1 MDHKGKTLSP
11 IIKLR
16 KILLRL
22 VLVLLGLIVLTGTIL
37 SLPPVQT
44 RLAQKATTWL
54 NDTYNT
60 NINVEKVK
68 LSVFFGDVT
77 LDNVYIADYKNDTLV
92 YAHHLNTSLLS
103 LKRLTEGDLE
113 LGGIEAETLIFKIIT
128 YEGETDTNLD
138 VFVEKLVGSNT
149 EPSSDPFELTATEV
163 DVEGGEFI
171 LIDHNTEIVNLLV
184 LHDMKIEVEDLE
196 IRGPNVK
203 VPVDQLQFKTRRGLV
218 VDHLRGDFR
227 YTKQGMSL
235 EGMQLNTG
243 GSDLQGDIFLTYDRE
258 DFSEF
263 FDKVVFKGNFKDSNL
278 ALDEINLYYD
288 EFGKGKRLS
297 FATNF
302 EGVLNKLQL
311 TDAVLRSGNTD
322 LSGDFLFYNLFNR
335 DRTFRM
341 EADLKRASSNY
352 SQLGALMPRILG
364 NALPANFSRVGQFT
378 VSGSVD
384 LTPDKIYSRL
394 ALNTDLGKG
403 YTDLT
408 LTDYDNIEEASY
420 SGFFSLTG
428 FDLGGF
434 LENPELGLT
443 SMDMNIDGSGFR
455 KESLN
460 TEVIGQ
466 IFKLGYNGYEY
477 NDLSVSGI
485 LKDQLFD
492 GRVISR
498 DPNFDMDFK
507 GLADLSGQANEFNFV
522 ASVTRADLKRLNFLK
537 RDSVAVFKG
546 RINMNVVGNNLDDFE
561 GVVRFSNTEFI
572 NQNDTY
578 YFDDFSITS
587 EFSDNER
594 ILKINSPD
602 IITGTVEGVFK
613 VNELGNL
620 VSNSIGSIYT
630 NYNPYEI
637 SEGQFVDFNL
647 NIYNKI
653 VEVFFPEVRFGP
665 NTFIKGSMSAD
676 DGEFRLTFRSPHIDA
691 YGNSFDSINVNI
703 DNKNPLFNTYVEV
716 SQIES
721 GFYDVSQFSLINTKI
736 QDTLFFRT
744 EFKGGEEFN
753 DEYNLNFY
761 HTFNDEQR
769 SVIGLKKSELG
780 LKGNKWVINE
790 KNDQQNKFTF
800 NRTLDS
806 IEIDQVVMNFGEEQI
821 LLEGTL
827 IDSTSKDIDLEFN
840 KVSLEHIIPDIDSLD
855 MKGIIDGNL
864 NILQRNN
871 NYVPTSTLKIADFEV
886 NDYTLGNLFVGIIGN
901 RDLSSYDVNVKVVEG
916 ARERVNILGQIN
928 YANKETRLNLN
939 AKLDEFLLDAFSPMG
954 GIVLSDL
961 RGTASG
967 QVKITGPLSNPAM
980 NGSIDLYNAGLKI
993 PYLNLD
999 LDFNPVARVGLE
1011 QQSFI
1016 FDELTL
1022 TDSKYK
1028 TQAYFSGAIN
1038 HSGFSDWYLDLDLR
1052 SKGDRFLVLDTE
1064 AGNDELYYG
1073 TAFISGS
1080 AEITGLT
1087 DELLNIEVAARTEK
1101 GTVFKIPISDETE
1114 IGDLSFI
1121 NFVDKS
1127 NGSNAAVRELQEY
1140 KGLELFF
1147 DLDVTP
1153 EAEVEIVIDEKTG
1166 SSLKGSGAGNMLIE
1180 INTNGKFN
1188 MWGDFITSKGEYNF
1202 KYGGFIDKRF
1212 NVRPGGTIVWNGDPL
1227 QADVN
1232 ISAIYSLY
1240 ANPSVLLDNA
1250 QYTRKIETEVVIN
1263 MRGELVQPT
1272 FDYEINFPTASAVT
1286 NSELQYRLDDNTKRE
1301 MQAFSLLSQGAFIND
1316 LSITQQAVTGNLVQ
1330 TASSMFNQI
1339 LNSGDGVFDV
1349 GVSYEIGAR
1358 NPNQDFVTDD
1368 RLGVTVST
1376 QISDRILV
1384 NGKIGMPIGGVSES
1398 VVAGDV
1404 EVQILL
1410 NDDGTLSATIF
1421 NRENEIR
1428 QFFAQEQGYT
1438 QGVGL
1443 SYQVE
1448 FDTFR
1453 ELFRK
1458 LIGRVE
1464 DEEQEG
1470 VKSAPTG
1477 AAGAEKTLGNGM
1489 VTIRP
1494 KKDN

>member
-1 MDHKGKTLSP
+1 M
-11 IIKLR
+11 
-16 KILLRL
+16 LRL

-44 RLAQKATTWL
+44 KLAQKATTYL
-54 NDTYNT
+54 NDKYNT

-68 LSVFFGDVT
+68 ISVFFGDVT
-77 LDNVYIADYKNDTLV
+77 LNNVYIEDYKQDTLI
-92 YAHHLNTSLLS
+92 YAEDLRTSLLNI
-103 LKRLTEGDLE
+103 KRLTEGNLE
-113 LGGIEAETLIFKIIT
+113 LGGIEAQNLIFKVIT
-128 YEGETDTNLD
+128 YEGETNSNLD
-138 VFVEKLVGSNT
+138 VFVEKLDSG
-149 EPSSDPFELTATEV
+149 PSDPNAPPFELTSPEV
-163 DVEGGEFI
+163 DIEGGQFLYIDKNKESAVI
-171 LIDHNTEIVNLLV
+171 LDLKDINA
-184 LHDMKIEVEDLE
+184 EVEDLK
-196 IRGPNVK
+196 IMGPK
-203 VPVDQLQFKTRRGLV
+203 VYVPIDRLSFNTSRGLNV
-218 VDHLRGDFR
+218 EHLRGDFQ

-235 EGMQLNTG
+235 EGME
-243 GSDLQGDIFLTYDRE
+243 LQTQNSEINGDIWLTYNRE

-263 FDKVVFKGNFKDSNL
+263 FDKVQFKGAFTDSQL
-278 ALDEINLYYD
+278 SLDEINFYYN
-288 EFGKGKRLS
+288 EFGKGKRVAFS
-297 FATNF
+297 TAF
-302 EGVLNKLQL
+302 EGVLNDL
-311 TDAVLRSGNTD
+311 TLKDAFLRSGNTEIA
-322 LSGDFLFYNLFNR
+322 GDFVFHNLLNS
-335 DRTFRM
+335 DRNFSM
-341 EADLKRASSNY
+341 EADLDKASSNY
-352 SQLGALMPRILG
+352 FQLRSLMPRILG
-364 NALPANFSRVGQFT
+364 EVLPENFKRFGQF
-378 VSGSVD
+378 SVGGRIE
-384 LTPDKIYSRL
+384 LNEENIYSRISV
-394 ALNTDLGKG
+394 TTEKGKG

-408 LTDYDNIEEASY
+408 LTNYDNIEEAAY
-420 SGFFSLTG
+420 NGFVSLTD

-434 LENPELGLT
+434 LEDPKLGLT
-443 SMDMNIDGSGFR
+443 SMDVNIDGSGFK
-455 KESLN
+455 KEVLN
-460 TEVIGQ
+460 TEIIGQ
-466 IFKLGYNGYEY
+466 IFELTYNGYEY

-492 GRVISR
+492 GSLTSR
-498 DPNFDMDFK
+498 DPNFDVDFK
-507 GLADLSGQANEFNFV
+507 GLADLSGTANEFNFV
-522 ASVTRADLKRLNFLK
+522 ASVSHADLKRLNFLQ
-537 RDSVAVFKG
+537 RDSVAIFKG

-561 GVVRFSNTEFI
+561 GVVRFSNTEFM

-578 YFDDFSITS
+578 YFNDFNITS
-587 EFSDNER
+587 DFIDGER
-594 ILKINSPD
+594 VLKIDSPD

-630 NYNPYEI
+630 NYSPYEI
-637 SEGQFVDFNL
+637 SKGQYLDFNL

-653 VEVFFPEVRFGP
+653 VEVFFPEVRFGS

-676 DGEFRLTFRSPHIDA
+676 DGDFKLIFRSPHIDA
-691 YGNSFDSINVNI
+691 YGTVFDTLNVNI
-703 DNKNPLFNTYVEV
+703 DNKNPLFNTFVEV
-716 SQIES
+716 NKIES
-721 GFYDVSQFSLINTKI
+721 GSYDVSDFSLINTKI

-744 EFKGGEEFN
+744 EFKGGDEFN

-761 HTFNDEQR
+761 HTFNADQR
-769 SVIGLKKSELG
+769 SVIGLKRSVLG
-780 LKGNKWVINE
+780 LKGNDWVINE
-790 KNDQQNKFTF
+790 KNDHQNKVTF

-806 IEIDQVVMNFGEEQI
+806 IVIDQLVMNYGEEEI

-827 IDSTSKDIDLEFN
+827 IDTTSKDIDLEFN
-840 KVSLEHIIPDIDSLD
+840 NVSLENITPDIDSLD
-855 MKGIIDGNL
+855 MRGTINGNL

-871 NYVPTSTLKIADFEV
+871 NYVPSSNVKIADFEV
-886 NDYTLGNLFVGIIGN
+886 NGYKLGNFFVSIIGN
-901 RDLSSYDVNVKVVEG
+901 RDLTSYDVNVKVVDD
-916 ARERVNILGQIN
+916 ARERMLMIGQIV
-928 YANKETRLNLN
+928 YENKEARLNLN
-939 AKLDEFLLDAFSPMG
+939 TRLDGFVLDAFSPLG

-961 RGTASG
+961 RGTAHG
-967 QVKITGPLSNPAM
+967 QFKITGPLKNPEM
-980 NGSIDLYNAGLKI
+980 NGTVELMNAGLKI

-999 LDFNPVARVGLE
+999 LDLNQMARIGLDKQSILFNDLV
-1011 QQSFI
+1011 
-1016 FDELTL
+1016 L
-1022 TDSKYK
+1022 TDKKYK
-1028 TQAYFSGAIN
+1028 TQATLDGSIN
-1038 HSGFSDWYLDLDLR
+1038 HNGFSDWYLDLNLASR
-1052 SKGDRFLVLDTE
+1052 GNRFLVLDTE

-1073 TAFISGS
+1073 TAFISGAAS
-1080 AEITGLT
+1080 ITGLT
-1087 DELLNIEVAARTEK
+1087 DELLNIEVDARTEK

-1121 NFVDKS
+1121 NFKEKS
-1127 NGSNAAVRELQEY
+1127 NGSESTVRELKEVQ
-1140 KGLELFF
+1140 GLELFF

-1188 MWGDFITSKGEYNF
+1188 MWGDFITSRGEYNF
-1202 KYGGFIDKRF
+1202 KYGGFIDKKF
-1212 NVRPGGTIVWNGDPL
+1212 NVEPNGTIVWNGDPL

-1232 ISAIYSLY
+1232 ITAVYSLY

-1263 MRGELVQPT
+1263 MLGELVQPT

-1316 LSITQQAVTGNLVQ
+1316 VSLTQQAVTGNLVQ

-1349 GVSYEIGAR
+1349 GVSYEIGER

-1376 QISDRILV
+1376 QINDRILV

-1398 VVAGDV
+1398 VVAGNV

-1453 ELFRK
+1453 ELFQK
-1458 LIGRVE
+1458 LLG
-1464 DEEQEG
+1464 QE
-1470 VKSAPTG
+1470 KEPESEKNP
-1477 AAGAEKTLGNGM
+1477 AGDAGTASKKEKKLGDGM
-1489 VTIRP
+1489 VTIRS
-1494 KKDN
+1494 KN